1 LFSKGILWKKEQYI
15 LFVNINQNGKA
26 KEAEIM
32 SVPIFQQNLTDIQIQ
47 GWWKSNLALAR
58 KRDDKYS
65 GCRWDSFSQQTFRP
79 TCSGE
84 MICHGVLAS
93 RKGKSTKKR

>member
-65 GCRWDSFSQQTFRP
+65 GCR
-79 TCSGE
+79 
-84 MICHGVLAS
+84 
-93 RKGKSTKKR
+93 